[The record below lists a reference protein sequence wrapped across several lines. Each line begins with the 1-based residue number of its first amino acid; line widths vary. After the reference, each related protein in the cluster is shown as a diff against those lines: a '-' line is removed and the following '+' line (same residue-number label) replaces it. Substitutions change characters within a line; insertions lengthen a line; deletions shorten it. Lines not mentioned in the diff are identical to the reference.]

1 MHEAPKPAASKKPE
15 AKILAAGLSAAA
27 VTLIIFIAS
36 LAGLEVP
43 AEVAAAA
50 VTVVAAVAGYLAPH
64 TRREAP

>member
-1 MHEAPKPAASKKPE
+1 MAHAAPGPEPTARPE
-15 AKILAAGLSAAA
+15 AKVVAATVSGAA

-36 LAGLEVP
+36 LFGLEVP

-64 TRREAP
+64 TRR